1 MLHTYGVV
9 MKEDVIV
16 QGNFGSLAALKKQL
30 EKNEV
35 KVVDF
40 DGKTLTTEHAVFT
53 MIDQEIIRESL

>member
-1 MLHTYGVV
+1 MN
-9 MKEDVIV
+9 ENVIV
-16 QGNFGSLAALKKQL
+16 QGSFGSIAALKKQL

-35 KVVDF
+35 KVVAF